1 MKNEDATFDILTE
14 LDRIETEKTEYLK
27 RKIEE
32 AKQIGKEDFDIEY
45 LKKNYWRQGLMC
57 SGMQDGLSEDV
68 IESYRSQ
75 YYMTYTDVMTMDE
88 FVKKLEQQ
96 DMYFE

>member
-14 LDRIETEKTEYLK
+14 LDRIETEKTEYLNQ
-27 RKIEE
+27 KIVE
-32 AKQIGKEDFDIEY
+32 ARQSGKEEFDIDY

-57 SGMQDGLSEDV
+57 SGMQDDLPEDV

-88 FVKKLEQQ
+88 FVKKLEQK

>member
-14 LDRIETEKTEYLK
+14 LDRIETENTEYLK
-27 RKIEE
+27 QKIEE
-32 AKQIGKEDFDIEY
+32 AKQIGKEEFDIEY